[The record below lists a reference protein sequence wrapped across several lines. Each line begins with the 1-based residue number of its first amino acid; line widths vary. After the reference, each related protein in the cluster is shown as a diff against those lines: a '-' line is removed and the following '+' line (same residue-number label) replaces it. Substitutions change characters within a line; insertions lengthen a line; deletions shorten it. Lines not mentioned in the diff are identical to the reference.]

1 MNLDNALVLEGCIIT
16 KIILIIQINRFNSR
30 FVLNTATPF
39 PSNKTLSLLRKY
51 KLDLILFGFKNTE
64 ACDS

>member
-16 KIILIIQINRFNSR
+16 KIILIIQINFRFNSR

-39 PSNKTLSLLRKY
+39 PSNKTLS
-51 KLDLILFGFKNTE
+51 F
-64 ACDS
+64 